1 MSETP
6 KRHIV
11 AAYDQE
17 LDTLRRTIT
26 EMAGMVELQLEEAAR
41 SLLERDPELADE
53 VIAADK
59 KVDACE
65 HDIND
70 QSVRILA
77 LRQPM
82 ANDLRLIF
90 AAIKIAQNLERIG
103 DYAKNVAKRGKILMN
118 ADPLAHVSGVRALAA
133 RAREVVRLAVDS
145 FVEGDAE
152 KAHQAWLMDETV
164 DALHSSLFEGT
175 IGAIEA
181 ASDPARPSVHLLFIS
196 KNLER
201 VGDLATNMAET
212 VHFMV
217 TGREIEGER
226 PKADLSTGQA
236 LETSSRT

>member
-1 MSETP
+1 
-6 KRHIV
+6 
-11 AAYDQE
+11 
-17 LDTLRRTIT
+17 
-26 EMAGMVELQLEEAAR
+26 
-41 SLLERDPELADE
+41 
-53 VIAADK
+53 
-59 KVDACE
+59 
-65 HDIND
+65 
-70 QSVRILA
+70 
-77 LRQPM
+77 
-82 ANDLRLIF
+82 
-90 AAIKIAQNLERIG
+90 
-103 DYAKNVAKRGKILMN
+103 
-118 ADPLAHVSGVRALAA
+118 
-133 RAREVVRLAVDS
+133 
-145 FVEGDAE
+145 
-152 KAHQAWLMDETV
+152 MDETV